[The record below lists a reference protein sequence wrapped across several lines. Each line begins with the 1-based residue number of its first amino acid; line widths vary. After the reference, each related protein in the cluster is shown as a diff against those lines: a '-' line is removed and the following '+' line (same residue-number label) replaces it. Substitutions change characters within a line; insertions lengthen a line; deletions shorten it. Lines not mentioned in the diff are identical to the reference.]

1 MNLIHLILID
11 QITYKR
17 GETMINDRSNLSTNY
32 TNNYVD
38 KEKLEEIN
46 RIIIDNIA
54 QLRKTQVDCI
64 LNNKYDQIK
73 DIDDKIALFVKLF
86 ESNKEIMK
94 KLLDDESKYE
104 IHYRTTDTLKKKS
117 PNDFSIE

>member
-1 MNLIHLILID
+1 
-11 QITYKR
+11 
-17 GETMINDRSNLSTNY
+17 MINDRSNLSTNY

>member
-1 MNLIHLILID
+1 
-11 QITYKR
+11 
-17 GETMINDRSNLSTNY
+17 MINDRSNLSTNY

-104 IHYRTTDTLKKKS
+104 IHYRITDTLKKKS
-117 PNDFSIE
+117 PNVLGVSNATDPSELINMNDIDFSVE